1 MLLFYSVHC
10 AHCKMLLETIQRA
23 DAAGKIVKL
32 ISVEALRAAGK
43 LIPPAVHS
51 VPAMMLMPSKRWLYG
66 KAVFD
71 HLLMPG
77 RGALVSSGGAGFGD
91 DIAGAGG
98 AGGAGPGGVGGARE
112 SPAAAAGGAL
122 TGEPASFG
130 FGGGGLSEAFAPI
143 DSLQSAVATDPGL
156 DDRAY
161 LWSSVSD
168 VAAPAAGIGRVPAAG
183 AGEIKAV
190 PVGGAGT
197 GVSGGPMMG
206 SAGSETRSKKQLPS
220 LEDIRRQ
227 RAEM

>member
-1 MLLFYSVHC
+1 
-10 AHCKMLLETIQRA
+10 MLLETIQRA

-77 RGALVSSGGAGFGD
+77 RGALVSSGGGAGFGD

-98 AGGAGPGGVGGARE
+98 AGGPGGARE

-130 FGGGGLSEAFAPI
+130 FGSGLSDAFAPI
-143 DSLQSAVATDPGL
+143 DNIHSAVATDQGL

-168 VAAPAAGIGRVPAAG
+168 VAAPAAGIGRAPTG
-183 AGEIKAV
+183 GEIKAV

>member
-1 MLLFYSVHC
+1 MLLFYSAHC

-23 DAAGKIVKL
+23 DSAGKIVKL
-32 ISVEALRAAGK
+32 ISIEALRAAGK

-66 KAVFD
+66 KMVFD

-77 RGALVSSGGAGFGD
+77 RGALVGGASGG
-91 DIAGAGG
+91 GADMG
-98 AGGAGPGGVGGARE
+98 APGGESAAGARE
-112 SPAAAAGGAL
+112 SPAAAAGAPAGAL

-130 FGGGGLSEAFAPI
+130 FGNGLSEAFAPI
-143 DSLQSAVATDPGL
+143 ENMQSAVAMDIGM
-156 DDRAY
+156 DDRSY
-161 LWSSVSD
+161 IWSSVSE
-168 VAAPAAGIGRVPAAG
+168 VAAPGPG
-183 AGEIKAV
+183 AGPPNVAAI
-190 PVGGAGT
+190 PVGGVGS
-197 GVSGGPMMG
+197 SGGPMVG

>member
-1 MLLFYSVHC
+1 
-10 AHCKMLLETIQRA
+10 MLLETIQRA
-23 DAAGKIVKL
+23 DASGKIVKL

-43 LIPPAVHS
+43 AIPPPVHS

-77 RGALVSSGGAGFGD
+77 RGALVSSGGGAGFGD

-98 AGGAGPGGVGGARE
+98 GGGPGGVGGARE

-130 FGGGGLSEAFAPI
+130 FSGGGLSDAFAPI
-143 DSLQSAVATDPGL
+143 DNLQSAVATDPAL

-168 VAAPAAGIGRVPAAG
+168 AAAPAAGIGRAPGPG
-183 AGEIKAV
+183 AQQAV
-190 PVGGAGT
+190 PIGGAGT
-197 GVSGGPMMG
+197 AVLGGPMIG

>member
-1 MLLFYSVHC
+1 MLLFYSIHC

-43 LIPPAVHS
+43 AIPPAVHS

-77 RGALVSSGGAGFGD
+77 RGALVSSGGGAGFGD

-98 AGGAGPGGVGGARE
+98 GGGGGGPGGVGGARE

-130 FGGGGLSEAFAPI
+130 FGSGLSDAFAPI
-143 DSLQSAVATDPGL
+143 DNIHSAVATDSGL

-168 VAAPAAGIGRVPAAG
+168 VAAPAAGIGRAPG
-183 AGEIKAV
+183 PGEQQAV

-197 GVSGGPMMG
+197 GAAGGPMIG

>member
-1 MLLFYSVHC
+1 MLLFYSAHC

-43 LIPPAVHS
+43 AIPPAVHS

-66 KAVFD
+66 KMVFD

-77 RGALVSSGGAGFGD
+77 RGALVGGASSGADMGAPGGAGEV
-91 DIAGAGG
+91 A
-98 AGGAGPGGVGGARE
+98 PGSRE
-112 SPAAAAGGAL
+112 SPAAAAAAGGAL
-122 TGEPASFG
+122 SGEPASFG
-130 FGGGGLSEAFAPI
+130 FGNGLSDSFAPI
-143 DSLQSAVATDPGL
+143 ENTQSAVAMDLGL

-161 LWSSVSD
+161 IWSSVSE
-168 VAAPAAGIGRVPAAG
+168 VAAPGPG
-183 AGEIKAV
+183 AGGPPNVAAI
-190 PVGGAGT
+190 PVGGVGS
-197 GVSGGPMMG
+197 SGGPMIG